1 MCDKNTEPAL
11 TDYDITMNSLH
22 QDNMFKGTI
31 VVCIIYAV
39 FAFVLIAAAYFVDNI
54 RDLLFDKFLPF
65 TLIYIVGTIL
75 IIMIFIYN
83 ILSFK
88 PKKIEK
94 KKVDEN
100 ISCPDY
106 WKLQVLDDTVI
117 NNSFDTA
124 NYNKNL
130 FKYRCI
136 MDEKVFNKVNIYT
149 QNKDPNWSNVYRLG
163 NIPGY
168 VTDIGENGTFTD
180 IYNTSASG
188 QINKF
193 NLLKNDEDIV
203 KNDKFL
209 YLYKNINGYNNV
221 NLNYTNNKSINSN
234 IISDLRESALVMNNY
249 KINLNED
256 KSKIKSFID
265 ITSNLKAGESQ
276 KPKYY
281 HNSPNIITWS
291 TPKSIPLNEG
301 STIPV
306 TAPSGVSLARYTS
319 TVYDWSTI
327 RKAYIINSFGT
338 KNPIHVY
345 IIDTSKS
352 SGINYV
358 LVGYLKFE
366 IEKKNNIYYEEE
378 ETNTVIQKKNNLYF
392 EAENNIVI
400 PAGLF
405 SSKLNNNNHYFDT
418 TYLYETQ
425 QTAATP
431 LTNLNNVMK
440 GPKVRLFNIS
450 KRPVEF
456 DDSSDNIDKIN
467 FKTTNIPLTCSAV
480 YPLLLASKEDNYTE
494 NNTLRCAYSKICNI
508 PWSDMHCNEI
518 IG

>member
-1 MCDKNTEPAL
+1 MCDKNTEPTL

-39 FAFVLIAAAYFVDNI
+39 FAFILIAAAYFVDNI
-54 RDLLFDKFLPF
+54 RNLLFDKFLPF
-65 TLIYIVGTIL
+65 TLIYIVGTII

-83 ILSFK
+83 ILTFK
-88 PKKIEK
+88 PKKIDK

-106 WKLQVLDDTVI
+106 WKLEVLDDNVI

-130 FKYRCI
+130 FKYRCV

-149 QNKDPNWSNVYRLG
+149 QNKHENWSNVYRMG
-163 NIPGY
+163 NIPGFI
-168 VTDIGENGTFTD
+168 TDIGESGTFTD
-180 IYNTSASG
+180 IYNTAASG
-188 QINKF
+188 QTAKF
-193 NLLKNDEDIV
+193 NLLKGDSDTI

-209 YLYKNINGYNNV
+209 YLYKNINGYNGV
-221 NLNYTNNKSINSN
+221 NLNYTNNKSVNSN

-265 ITSNLKAGESQ
+265 ITSNLKVGDLQNS
-276 KPKYY
+276 KYY
-281 HNSPNIITWS
+281 QNTPNIITWS

-301 STIPV
+301 SAIP
-306 TAPSGVSLARYTS
+306 TAPTSVHLTRYTS

-327 RKAYIINSFGT
+327 SKRYIINGFGT
-338 KNPIHVY
+338 KNPIYVY
-345 IIDTSKS
+345 IIDTSVTA
-352 SGINYV
+352 GVNYV

-366 IEKKNNIYYEEE
+366 IDKKTTKYYEEE
-378 ETNTVIQKKNNLYF
+378 EETNVSIQKKNNLYF
-392 EAENNIVI
+392 EAAFNIAI
-400 PAGLF
+400 PANLF
-405 SSKLNNNNHYFDT
+405 SSKLTNNNHYFDT
-418 TYLYETQ
+418 TYLYETR
-425 QTAATP
+425 QTVIP
-431 LTNLNNVMK
+431 LTLANNTMK
-440 GPKVRLFNIS
+440 GPRVRLFNTS
-450 KRPVEF
+450 RRPVEL
-456 DDSSDNIDKIN
+456 DDSSDNVDKIN

-494 NNTLRCAYSKICNI
+494 NNTLRCAYSKVCNI